1 MRQYAGDSSTTRSG
15 QAALAT
21 IHLPL
26 VDLDRTGRRCDV
38 RRLVGAYPSKS
49 RVAAAKFKEEISF
62 ERQSLRQRRLGRV
75 ADKPLDGRNRFRRA
89 GRQSTG
95 DLHRPIQRLTAYAL
109 VDKAE
114 PCCFLRVDGITH
126 EDVHESRR
134 RPNAARQPLRAAGPR
149 DKSQVG
155 LRQSNQVVTVLSDAK
170 IAGKRELECASQTRS
185 GNGGDN
191 WLWHAL
197 AQRHGLIEK
206 SCVVNR
212 VVGPFAAGSAKGLGE
227 L

>member
-1 MRQYAGDSSTTRSG
+1 MILPILPVRSKWARKNSGFALSKTTTR
-15 QAALAT
+15 
-21 IHLPL
+21 
-26 VDLDRTGRRCDV
+26 
-38 RRLVGAYPSKS
+38 RLEFASMRASKS
-49 RVAAAKFKEEISF
+49 CKAWYSVASTMLKGGSSNTI
-62 ERQSLRQRRLGRV
+62 
-75 ADKPLDGRNRFRRA
+75 
-89 GRQSTG
+89 RQSTG

-134 RPNAARQPLRAAGPR
+134 RPNGARQPLRAAGPR

-155 LRQSNQVVTVLSDAK
+155 LRQSDQVVTFLSDAK

-197 AQRHGLIEK
+197 AQCHGLIEK
-206 SCVVNR
+206 SCVVGR